1 MLTSSVTASSSATA
15 QANKRTSQSDLGKK
29 DIFLKL
35 LVAQMKNQD
44 PLKPQDPTQMS
55 SQLAQFNMVE
65 QQTTSNKLLQQLVS
79 SGGLGSGA
87 SQPSSGANYLGHTV
101 SVKQSNIFFNGS
113 NQKFSAVLDAPAT
126 QARVFIMDESG
137 NPVRTMTLNNLASGA
152 NPIVWDGK
160 TDTGA
165 IAAQGNYT
173 IQISAINRNG
183 GTVGNTVQRSGVVD
197 AVRFTDSGTKL
208 MVGGVSTSI
217 ADITEIRL

>member
-1 MLTSSVTASSSATA
+1 MLTSTVGSASATA
-15 QANKRTSQSDLGKK
+15 TAPTRQSDLGKK

-35 LVAQMKNQD
+35 LVAQMEHQD
-44 PLKPQDPTQMS
+44 PLKPQDATQMS

-65 QQTTSNKLLQQLVS
+65 QQTTSNKLLEQLVS
-79 SGGLGSGA
+79 SGGLSSGA
-87 SQPSSGANYLGHTV
+87 SQPRSGADYLGRTV
-101 SVKQSNIFFNGS
+101 SVNQSDIFFNGS
-113 NQKFSAVLDAPAT
+113 NQNFSAVLDEPAT

-137 NPVRTMTLNNLASGA
+137 NPVRTMTLNNLAAGA

-173 IQISAINRNG
+173 IQISAINLNG